1 MVINFIKGKVFI
13 LNKKIIPIFV
23 KNNFTML
30 PKRKRG
36 RPKMAAKD
44 RRIPITIMVP
54 AAKAKELRI
63 LFLKLSKES

>member
-1 MVINFIKGKVFI
+1 
-13 LNKKIIPIFV
+13 
-23 KNNFTML
+23 ML
-30 PKRKRG
+30 QKRKRG

-63 LFLKLSKES
+63 LFIKLSKES